1 MGYPVAHSKSPHI
14 HRLFAHQTGQHLS
27 YEAMLVEV
35 DGFAAALRQFRLQ
48 GGRGVNVTVPFKQ
61 DAWRC
66 MHQRSDRAERA
77 GAVNTVSFQS
87 DGSYLGDNTD
97 GVGLVRDLTINHGV
111 RLSAAR
117 VLLLGAGGAVR
128 GVLEPILEQAPARL
142 VIANRTVAKAQQLA
156 QEFSPL
162 GDLDGCGFDQLD
174 GAAFDIVVNGS
185 AASLHGELPS
195 LPDDLLRPN
204 ACCYDMMYGR
214 RPTPFMAWAIEHGA
228 GKSIDGLGMLVEQA
242 AESFYLWR
250 HVRPQTG
257 PVIAALRTR
266 GDVQ

>member
-1 MGYPVAHSKSPHI
+1 MGNPVAHSKSPHI
-14 HRLFAHQTGQHLS
+14 HQLFARQTGQHLN

-35 DGFAAALRQFRLQ
+35 GGFAAALRQFRLQ

-66 MHQRSDRAERA
+66 MHQRSARADRA

-97 GVGLVRDLTINHGV
+97 GVGLVRDLTVNHGV
-111 RLSAAR
+111 KLNAAR

-162 GDLDGCGFDQLD
+162 GDLDGCGFDQL
-174 GAAFDIVVNGS
+174 GGTAFDIVVNGS
-185 AASLHGELPS
+185 AASLHGELPP
-195 LPDDLLRPN
+195 LPDDLLQPN
-204 ACCYDMMYGR
+204 ACCYDMMYGQ
-214 RPTPFMAWAIEHGA
+214 RPTPFMAWAVEHGA

-250 HVRPQTG
+250 RVRPQTD
-257 PVIAALRTR
+257 PVITALRTR
-266 GDVQ
+266 GNAQ